1 MNSINQL
8 FCRFQYNVII
18 HFEHPCQLVGNFGK
32 INFYL
37 LFVGSYKYGIE
48 ITLIMELPTS
58 NISWSHDGIVYILDK
73 IFHLFF

>member
-1 MNSINQL
+1 MKNYITLVTRSEMNSINQL

-18 HFEHPCQLVGNFGK
+18 HFEHPCQLVGNFVK
-32 INFYL
+32 MNFYL

-58 NISWSHDGIVYILDK
+58 NIS
-73 IFHLFF
+73 